1 VLPEPAQH
9 SPEPPAQPSEA
20 TVLSHPSMQ
29 ANPTL
34 DLLEKAHAQL
44 IGRKQNLQAEI
55 ARLTDL
61 TKELETV
68 NTQIQ
73 ALDKTLGVFKA

>member
-1 VLPEPAQH
+1 VR
-9 SPEPPAQPSEA
+9 
-20 TVLSHPSMQ
+20 SHPAATE
-29 ANPTL
+29 ANPAL
-34 DLLEKAHAQL
+34 DLLEKAHAHL
-44 IGRKQNLQAEI
+44 IDRKRSIEADL

-61 TKELETV
+61 TNELDAI